1 MKLLLVLF
9 LTAASSAS
17 AHELD
22 VDVEIHESMVIT
34 RASYGS
40 HDPAAEC
47 DVVVQRPGAL
57 DEAFQKARTD
67 ANGVFSFV
75 PDTAGDWRLTFDDG
89 MGHLLVKVVNTD
101 VEAAKASGVSQP
113 VDWQKALTGVSLI
126 FGAAGVLLWLKT
138 RSSSGVA
145 SGR

>member
-1 MKLLLVLF
+1 MKLLVILILA
-9 LTAASSAS
+9 AASSAP
-17 AHELD
+17 AHELL
-22 VDVEIHESMVIT
+22 VDVEIHEPAVIA

-40 HDPAAEC
+40 NDPASEC

-57 DEAFQKARTD
+57 DEAFQKGRTD

-75 PDTAGDWRLTFDDG
+75 PDAAGDWRLTFDDG

-101 VEAAKASGVSQP
+101 GQAAKESGVSLP
-113 VDWQKALTGVSLI
+113 FDWQKTLTGVSLI
-126 FGAAGVLLWLKT
+126 FGVAGVLLWLKT
-138 RSSSGVA
+138 KSGSGVA